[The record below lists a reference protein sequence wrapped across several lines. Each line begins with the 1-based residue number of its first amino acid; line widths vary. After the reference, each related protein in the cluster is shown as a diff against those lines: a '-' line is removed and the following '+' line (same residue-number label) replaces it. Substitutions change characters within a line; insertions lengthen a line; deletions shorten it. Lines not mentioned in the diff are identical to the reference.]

1 MCRCLRRTALALVIG
16 VALVGGTAGCARN
29 EFADR
34 TAVVTI
40 AGKAADYDVASCGL
54 DGQTLFVVARA
65 DDGAVVQ
72 AVVGLADDDATGI
85 PASSGI
91 TVDRD
96 PTTETS
102 RVAAFGAESWERR
115 GKAGTPPGTVRSAR
129 LRGSRIQ
136 LAATAVAVD
145 AQDRPVDRAEPVY
158 LSFDARCDETD

>member
-1 MCRCLRRTALALVIG
+1 VALAFA
-16 VALVGGTAGCARN
+16 VALVGGAARCARN
-29 EFADR
+29 EFEDR
-34 TAVVTI
+34 TAVVTVD
-40 AGKAADYDVASCGL
+40 GTAADFDVASCGL

-72 AVVGLADDDATGI
+72 AVVGLAADDQTGI
-85 PASSGI
+85 TASSGI

-96 PTTETS
+96 PTTDTS

-115 GKAGTPPGTVRSAR
+115 GKAGTPPGTIRSAR

-136 LAATAVAVD
+136 LTASAVAVD
-145 AQDRPVDRAEPVY
+145 AQDRPVDRAEPVE